1 MVNNS
6 TIPIDIL
13 KRGSR
18 RSIGLHITEDGK
30 LEVRAPHL
38 VPLFFIN
45 RFVESKRDWIIKTKL
60 AMHMRIP
67 TTKIQY
73 REGSAF
79 RLAGISYT
87 LHITDGNT
95 IVILG
100 SRIFFPKKFLR
111 HAKSSMEL
119 WCRSY
124 AKKYLTVRLNHFAKT
139 MRVSYM
145 KISIRDTSSR
155 WGSCSSTGT
164 ISFSYR
170 LILAEAHIIDYIVI
184 HELAHTTHHNHAKA
198 FWSLVGTHYPEYK
211 KARAW
216 LRLSGHILRI

>member
-1 MVNNS
+1 MTDRDLVQ
-6 TIPIDIL
+6 IDIL
-13 KRGSR
+13 RRASR
-18 RSIGLHITEDGK
+18 RSTGLHITEDGK

-38 VPLFFIN
+38 MPMFFIN
-45 RFVESKRDWIIKTKL
+45 QFVESKRDWIIKTKL
-60 AMHMRIP
+60 AMHKRIP
-67 TTKIQY
+67 TTKVQY
-73 REGSAF
+73 HQGSVF

-87 LHITDGNT
+87 LHVTDGNA

-100 SRIFFPKKFLR
+100 SRIFFPKKFLL

-124 AKKYLTVRLNHFAKT
+124 AKKYLTARLNLFAKA
-139 MRVSYM
+139 MHVSYK

-170 LILAEAHIIDYIVI
+170 LILAEAHIIDYVVI
-184 HELAHTTHHNHAKA
+184 HELAHTTHHNHAKE
-198 FWSLVGTHYPEYK
+198 FWSLVGTQYPEYK

-216 LRLSGHILRI
+216 LRLSGHTLRI